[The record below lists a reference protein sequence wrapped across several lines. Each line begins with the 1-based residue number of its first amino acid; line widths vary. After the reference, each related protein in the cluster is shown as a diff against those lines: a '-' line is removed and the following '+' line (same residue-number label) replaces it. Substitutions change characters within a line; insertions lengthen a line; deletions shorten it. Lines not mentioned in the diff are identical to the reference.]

1 MQFLKR
7 LAQAI
12 TIFTL
17 WVASATPVLA
27 EENPVSLKIKDHR
40 FTPAELE
47 IPAGEKRLL
56 VIENQDPTAAE
67 FESHSLHR
75 EKILPA
81 KATTNI
87 YIGPLKSGRY
97 EFVDEFNDSTARGA
111 VVVK

>member
-1 MQFLKR
+1 MQFFKR
-7 LAQAI
+7 LTQAI
-12 TIFTL
+12 TISSL
-17 WVASATPVLA
+17 WVAGAAPVFA

-40 FTPAELE
+40 FSPAELE
-47 IPAGEKRLL
+47 IPAGQKRLL
-56 VIENQDPTAAE
+56 VIENEDSTPAE